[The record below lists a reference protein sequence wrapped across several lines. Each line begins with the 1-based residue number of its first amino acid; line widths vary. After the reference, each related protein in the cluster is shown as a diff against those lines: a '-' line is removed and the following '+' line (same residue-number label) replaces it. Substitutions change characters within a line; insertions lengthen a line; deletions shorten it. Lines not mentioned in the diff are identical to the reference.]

1 MTNVIHLPFDVTAG
15 DGLSVSLK
23 PTAYI
28 SDASSDE
35 ISLLL
40 KPRFGVIGE

>member
-1 MTNVIHLPFDVTAG
+1 MLYTYHSAFDVTAG
-15 DGLSVSLK
+15 DGSSVSLK